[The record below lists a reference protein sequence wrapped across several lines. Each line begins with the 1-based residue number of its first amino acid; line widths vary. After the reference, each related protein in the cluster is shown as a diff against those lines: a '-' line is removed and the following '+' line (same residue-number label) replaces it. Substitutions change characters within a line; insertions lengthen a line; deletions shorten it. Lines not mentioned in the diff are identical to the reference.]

1 VHNSVKPVDSAS
13 QPYTLFFVSSCPE
26 DWGGS
31 EELWAQAAIL
41 LAQAGHNVHIFKT
54 NVKRQHPRVQALLAA
69 NCTVTD
75 LYQLPPLTIRLRNR
89 LLPVR
94 WQRTTA
100 QRGQQILQKALQSLQ
115 PQLTLIAQG
124 NNYDGVTFADVCRQV
139 GYPFA
144 LVAQKAVHFL
154 FPYDRERVVVQ
165 AAYQSA
171 LKCFFVSQHN
181 LELTRQQLS
190 MRLPRAEV
198 VFNPVNPF
206 VQEAFAN
213 PVGLPMAQDGVIRL
227 ACVARLDVLDKGQ
240 DLLLTV
246 LAQPKWRLR
255 PLTITLFGAGPH
267 QKAIEELVLFL
278 NLDDQVS
285 LGGHV
290 SNPIVIWQTH
300 HALVLPSRS
309 EGLPLALVEAMLCC
323 RPAIATDAGGIAELL
338 VDNLTGFLAS
348 TPSVE
353 AIDEALERAWHRRH
367 EWEQMGKIA
376 AQHARATVPSN
387 AAQLFSKHLLQL
399 TASLEPTTK

>member
-1 VHNSVKPVDSAS
+1 MKPVDSTS
-13 QPYTLFFVSSCPE
+13 RFYTLFFVSSCPE

-41 LAQAGHNVHIFKT
+41 LAQAGHCVHVFKT
-54 NVKRQHPRVQALLAA
+54 NVKRQHPRIQALLAA

-75 LYQLPPLTIRLRNR
+75 LYQVPSLRIRLRNR
-89 LLPVR
+89 LLPIR
-94 WQRTTA
+94 WQHTTA
-100 QRGQQILQKALQSLQ
+100 QRGQQILRQALLAQQ
-115 PQLTLIAQG
+115 PHLTLVAQG
-124 NNYDGVTFADVCRQV
+124 NNYDGAAFADVCRR
-139 GYPFA
+139 YEHPFA

-154 FPYDRERVVVQ
+154 FPYDHERAVIQ

-181 LELTRQQLS
+181 LELTRRQLS
-190 MRLPRAEV
+190 MRLPQAEV

-206 VQEAFAN
+206 VQEAFVS
-213 PVGLPMAQDGVIRL
+213 PIVPQIAQDGVIRL

-246 LAQPKWRLR
+246 LAQPKWRSR
-255 PLTITLFGAGPH
+255 PITVTMYGAGPH
-267 QKAIEELVLFL
+267 RKAIEELVLFL
-278 NLDDQVS
+278 NLDGKVS

-290 SNPIVIWQTH
+290 PNPAVIWQTH

-309 EGLPLALVEAMLCC
+309 EGLPLALVEAMLCS

-338 VDNLTGFLAS
+338 INNQTGFLAS

-353 AIDEALERAWHRRH
+353 AIDEALERAWHRRD
-367 EWEQMGKIA
+367 EWQQMGVVA
-376 AQHARATVPSN
+376 AQHARATVSSD
-387 AAQLFSKHLLQL
+387 AAQSFSKHLLRL
-399 TASLEPTTK
+399 TASLGQ